1 VALNL
6 LEKVQNAIGNGILM
20 PQHYEDA
27 ISATRDNPEVTQ
39 YLRGL
44 MIPEEQSN
52 PNPRSVREITST
64 EKPTSKGTNPR
75 ASAVQSKVEAE
86 PEVEALEQEAV
97 APTKG
102 RLTLED
108 IQGSETLRR
117 AGVVSGDLY
126 DGTEITRVFSK
137 AEDNVDL
144 GYKLTEKDIFNSPN
158 LQKIGAKV
166 GDRSLN
172 GEIIPTN
179 LDNAW
184 MQFKYGMSEE
194 QGFVADVGD
203 FLESQLPIGE
213 INFDF
218 NVNSFADLVALPL
231 NMASYVSPDKLYG
244 EGFSQAAPAERRD
257 MIIAKKER
265 ELMHDYGQFFEPN
278 EDSMARVG
286 GNVTAILA
294 DPTTLAPAGQSYK
307 AMAAIGAAVGGSAS
321 VAKDLATQDNVD
333 WTKAGISAAT
343 GGVAAPAIGKG
354 VNTIIN
360 RSANKSARKLQ
371 AKAQAA
377 VDTHIASGGSVEGLN
392 DALLDAGIDPN
403 ALAAVA
409 QRTGQ
414 KIVVH
419 GSATKAEQAVK
430 DAVTRDHSTSRLY
443 SKTLDRYLGALST
456 RMGNISEASKGALRR
471 FEFDS
476 HVNTAAVSRA
486 AEPFLIAL
494 KKIPSNSKRILNKHL
509 SSGNFK
515 AAEGLMRT
523 LSPEMHTEFQDVIKP
538 LLKRMSKELREQ
550 GHTFRDV
557 ENYFPRLV
565 KDYDSLRR
573 KLGKAE
579 QGVITKQLQAYARKK
594 KVAVANLSDKER
606 SEVIDLAMRGFNQT
620 TDGGKLSFAKQRTI
634 QDLTDDLMDE
644 YANPEEALA
653 MYLRN
658 AVADIEKRKFFGR
671 GRAVVIDEQGRFT
684 AEGSIGEMI
693 RKSIDNGELTPDRE
707 VEMAELLKARFVGG
721 EQSPSGVASTI
732 RDLGYLGTIANPVSA
747 ITQLADVGI
756 AAALKG
762 FRNAIGSMF
771 GTKEIGLIDLGIQD
785 LVTTELSQGDPR
797 MTAKLLNKLMGASL
811 FKWTDKLGK
820 ETLINASFKKAQQ
833 MVKSVKGEAKFRQKI
848 GKMYGNETEA
858 LIADLKSGDITEN
871 VKFFAFNELSDVQP
885 VSLSELPEKYL
896 NAKNGR
902 LFYMLKSFTLKQ
914 IDVVRK
920 DIIQEWGKGNKV
932 EASKR
937 AVLLAGYLSA
947 SNMGTQAVKDT
958 ILGREVFADDIPDK
972 SLWAL
977 LGGFGMSEYTW
988 DRYLSQGKIVEGTID
1003 YMTPATPVIEALL
1016 TLGYEATED
1025 EPDYSATLKGI
1036 PYAGSILYSYL
1047 GGGAENYNERQAK
1060 RRDERRY
1067 GD

>member
-1 VALNL
+1 MALNL

-27 ISATRDNPEVTQ
+27 ISATRNDPEVTQ

-64 EKPTSKGTNPR
+64 EEPTSKGTNPR
-75 ASAVQSKVEAE
+75 AAAVQSKVEAE
-86 PEVEALEQEAV
+86 PEVEVIEQEAV

-102 RLTLED
+102 RFTLED

-137 AEDNVDL
+137 DEDNVDL
-144 GYKLTEKDIFNSPN
+144 GYRLTEKDIFNSPN
-158 LQKIGAKV
+158 LQKLNAKV
-166 GDRSLN
+166 GDRALN

-203 FLESQLPIGE
+203 FLESRIPIGE
-213 INFDF
+213 LNFDF

-231 NMASYVSPDKLYG
+231 NMASYVSPDELYG

-286 GNVTAILA
+286 GNVVGVLA

-307 AMAAIGAAVGGSAS
+307 AMAGIGAAVAGSAS
-321 VAKDLATQDNVD
+321 VAKDLATKDEID
-333 WTKAGISAAT
+333 WERAGLSALT
-343 GGVAAPAIGKG
+343 GGVAAPVIGKG
-354 VNTIIN
+354 VNTIIS
-360 RSANKSARKLQ
+360 RSADKSARKLQ
-371 AKAQAA
+371 AKAQATIN
-377 VDTHIASGGSVEGLN
+377 THIASGGGINGVN
-392 DALLDAGIDPN
+392 DALLDVGINPD
-403 ALAAVA
+403 AVA
-409 QRTGQ
+409 TAVQRTGQ
-414 KIVVH
+414 KMVVPN
-419 GSATKAEQAVK
+419 SASKAEQAVK

-443 SKTLDRYLGALST
+443 SKTLDKYLGALST
-456 RMGNISEASKGALRR
+456 RMGNISEGAKGLLRR

-486 AEPFLIAL
+486 AEPFLRAMKEL
-494 KKIPSNSKRILNKHL
+494 PSASKRILNKHL
-509 SSGNFK
+509 ANGNFK
-515 AAEGLMRT
+515 AAEGMMRT
-523 LSPEMHTEFQDVIKP
+523 LSPNMHTEFQDTIKP
-538 LLKRMSKELREQ
+538 LLKRMGKELKEQ
-550 GHTFRDV
+550 GHTFREV

-573 KLGKAE
+573 KLGKKE
-579 QGVITKQLQAYARKK
+579 QGVITKQIQAYARKK
-594 KVAVANLSDKER
+594 KVTVESLSDKER

-620 TDGGKLSFAKQRTI
+620 LDGGKLRFAKQRMI

-671 GRAVVIDEQGRFT
+671 SNAITLDEQGRFT
-684 AEGSIGEMI
+684 TEGSIGEMI
-693 RKSIDNGELTPDRE
+693 RKSLDSGELAPERE

-756 AAALKG
+756 AASLKG

-771 GTKEIGLIDLGIQD
+771 GTKQIGLIDLGIQD
-785 LVTTELSQGDPR
+785 LITTELSQGDPR
-797 MTAKLLNKLMGASL
+797 MTAKVLNKLMGASL
-811 FKWTDKLGK
+811 FKWTDRLGK

-833 MVKSVKGEAKFRQKI
+833 MVKSTKGEAKFRQKI
-848 GKMYGNETEA
+848 GQMYGDETEA

-920 DIIQEWGKGNKV
+920 DIVQEWGKGNKV
-932 EASKR
+932 EAVKR
-937 AVLLAGYLSA
+937 AALLAGYLST

-958 ILGREVFADDIPDK
+958 ILGREVYADDIPDK
-972 SLWAL
+972 ALWAL

-988 DRYLSQGKIVEGTID
+988 DRYLSQGKIVGGSID
-1003 YMTPATPVIEALL
+1003 YLAPATPVIESLL

-1025 EPDYSATLKGI
+1025 EPNYSPVLKGI
-1036 PYAGSILYSYL
+1036 PYVGPILYSYI
-1047 GGGAENYNERQAK
+1047 GGGAENYNERQDK

-1067 GD
+1067 GN